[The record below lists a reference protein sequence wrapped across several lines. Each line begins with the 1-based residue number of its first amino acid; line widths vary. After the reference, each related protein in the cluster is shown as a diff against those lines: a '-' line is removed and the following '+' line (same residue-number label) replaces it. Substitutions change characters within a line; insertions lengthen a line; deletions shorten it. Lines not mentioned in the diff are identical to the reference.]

1 MQTISENTRGA
12 LLMTLS
18 MAAFTMNDT
27 CFKLV
32 GKSLPLGQVLFLR
45 GVMASLFLLL
55 LARFF
60 GVRWPNLSRKDA
72 MLIAVRSLAEVG
84 AAFFFLTALMNMP
97 LANLTALL
105 QMLPLTVTLGSALF
119 FREAVGWRRWG
130 AIAVGFCG
138 MLLIVKPGAE
148 GFNLFSVYGLIAVAF
163 VTLRDLTVRRI
174 SASVPS
180 LFVTIAASVSVTIF
194 AGILGTQEDW
204 LAMGGRE
211 WALIGATAAFI
222 CVGYFLSVLV
232 MRVGEV
238 SHVAPFR
245 YTGLIWAL
253 ILGFVV
259 FGDWP
264 GNLTLIG
271 AAIIVATGVFTMWR
285 EAQVRRRLRKIQAA
299 GL

>member
-1 MQTISENTRGA
+1 MQAISENTRGA

-32 GKSLPLGQVLFLR
+32 GKTLPLGQVLFLR

-60 GVRWPNLSRKDA
+60 GVRWPNLSRKDT
-72 MLIAVRSLAEVG
+72 MLIAVRSFAEVG

-211 WALIGATAAFI
+211 LALISATAAFI

-245 YTGLIWAL
+245 YTGLVWAL

>member
-1 MQTISENTRGA
+1 MQAISENTRGA

-32 GKSLPLGQVLFLR
+32 GKTLPLGQVLFLR

-60 GVRWPNLSRKDA
+60 GVRWPNLSRKDT
-72 MLIAVRSLAEVG
+72 MLIAVRSFAEVG

-180 LFVTIAASVSVTIF
+180 LFVTIAASVSVTVF
-194 AGILGTQEDW
+194 AGLLGVQEDW
-204 LAMGGRE
+204 LAMSGRE
-211 WALIGATAAFI
+211 WALIVATAAFI

-245 YTGLIWAL
+245 YTGLVWAL
-253 ILGFVV
+253 ILGFVA

-285 EAQVRRRLRKIQAA
+285 EAQVRRRLRRIQAA